1 MASGARLRPARK
13 WKLPTRQVFKN
24 TGSVLDW
31 LGTLNPFNLVPLAA
45 MAMQNLDLVKYLLL
59 ELAATK
65 EQQLELLRQF
75 VPDAKAEDWTMKW
88 AGQRLQ
94 VVKPDAKAIGKLQF
108 GTEVVASKDRTI
120 VGLLGASP
128 GASVSPHI
136 AIEVLDHF
144 VCSKEDKMKNSRALS
159 EMIPS
164 YGRDLN
170 AEPKLYKKV
179 HARAKEFLL
188 YGDTS
193 GFRSSKKIMQKAFD
207 KIDTNRDGSLSVK
220 ELRAHLRKQGVDRK
234 TIDALIQRL
243 DVDNSGDISR
253 EEFTSGFAGFVTGQ
267 LSKHQPS

>member
-94 VVKPDAKAIGKLQF
+94 VVKPDAKAIGKLA
-108 GTEVVASKDRTI
+108 G
-120 VGLLGASP
+120 
-128 GASVSPHI
+128 
-136 AIEVLDHF
+136 
-144 VCSKEDKMKNSRALS
+144 
-159 EMIPS
+159 
-164 YGRDLN
+164 
-170 AEPKLYKKV
+170 
-179 HARAKEFLL
+179 
-188 YGDTS
+188 GDACCCV
-193 GFRSSKKIMQKAFD
+193 MQ
-207 KIDTNRDGSLSVK
+207 
-220 ELRAHLRKQGVDRK
+220 
-234 TIDALIQRL
+234 
-243 DVDNSGDISR
+243 
-253 EEFTSGFAGFVTGQ
+253 
-267 LSKHQPS
+267 